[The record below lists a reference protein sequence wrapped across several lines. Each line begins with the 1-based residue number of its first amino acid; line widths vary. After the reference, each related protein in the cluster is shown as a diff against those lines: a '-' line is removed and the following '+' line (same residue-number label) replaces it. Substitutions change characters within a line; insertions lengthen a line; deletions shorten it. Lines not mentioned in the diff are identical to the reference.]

1 MDGLVSEKPRE
12 RDAQTPPL
20 LRLYLREMAV
30 TPLLA
35 GQDEVGLA
43 RRLKQARKAIA
54 KVARGLPE
62 PCRAFTLSG
71 DVRGPSLG
79 AAWPFNRLERFCRAL
94 AQYASQRSDPGVE
107 AALGEM
113 KAQKAVLD
121 HARNKLTLANL
132 RLVVHIAKKYV
143 KSGAPFMD
151 LIQDGNVGLMR
162 AVDKFDFTLGNKF
175 STYAYWWIQ
184 QFIERGIADRQRT
197 IRIPANVTEQIRK
210 IAFAG
215 HDLSQRLGHKATPD
229 EIAAQLTMS
238 REAVE
243 HVLSIVREPMPLEV
257 AAGDDDGYD
266 LASSI
271 PDDSALSP
279 FQHAAQREIAER
291 VESILRELKPREERI
306 IRMRFGIGRE
316 AVRTLEQIGQ
326 RLRLSRERVR
336 QIESLAIAK
345 IKASPLCRELA
356 ELFGA
361 TEPSPMTASRLG

>member
-1 MDGLVSEKPRE
+1 MHGPVSEKPRE
-12 RDAQTPPL
+12 QDAQTPPL

-30 TPLLA
+30 TPLLG

-43 RRLKQARKAIA
+43 KRLKRARKAIA

-62 PCRAFTLSG
+62 PCREFTLSG
-71 DVRGPSLG
+71 DERGPSLG
-79 AAWPFNRLERFCRAL
+79 AAWPTIRLERFCRAL
-94 AQYASQRSDPGVE
+94 AQYASQRSDPAVE

-113 KAQKAVLD
+113 RAQKSVLD
-121 HARNKLTLANL
+121 DARNGLILANL

-143 KSGAPFMD
+143 KSGVPFMD
-151 LIQDGNVGLMR
+151 LIQNGNLGLLR
-162 AVDKFDFTLGNKF
+162 AVDKFDVSLGNKF

-184 QFIERGIADRQRT
+184 QYIERGIADKQRT

-215 HDLSQRLGHKATPD
+215 HDLTQRLGHKATPE
-229 EIAAQLTMS
+229 EIAVQLTMTK
-238 REAVE
+238 EAVE
-243 HVLSIVREPMPLEV
+243 QVLSVVREPMPLEV
-257 AAGDDDGYD
+257 AAGDDGDYD
-266 LASSI
+266 LAGSI
-271 PDDSALSP
+271 PDESALSP

-291 VESILRELKPREERI
+291 IEAILRELKPREERI
-306 IRMRFGIGRE
+306 LRMRFGIGRD
-316 AVRTLEQIGQ
+316 AVPTLEQIGQ

-336 QIESLAIAK
+336 QIEWLAIAK

-361 TEPSPMTASRLG
+361 TEPSPMAASRLG